1 MMSKINDYFTTIYYY
16 LHPENQGE
24 ISHQSVRILQYIQKE
39 EVVTVQD
46 VAKKFQISHNTASE
60 HIKKLERNGWVT
72 KQRLIN
78 DQRIVQIFLTE
89 KGINIVKL
97 NTELDSEKLLSVF
110 STLNLEQQE
119 EIERAFMLL
128 SEAAKNV
135 HSH

>member
-1 MMSKINDYFTTIYYY
+1 MSKINDYFTTIYYY
-16 LHPENQGE
+16 LHPENQGK

-39 EVVTVQD
+39 KDVTVQD
-46 VAKKFQISHNTASE
+46 VAKTFQISHNTASE

-72 KQRLIN
+72 KHRLIN
-78 DQRIVQIFLTE
+78 DQRIVQVLLTE
-89 KGINIVKL
+89 EGINIVKL
-97 NTELDSEKLLSVF
+97 NTELDSEKLLNVLT
-110 STLNLEQQE
+110 TLNLEQQE